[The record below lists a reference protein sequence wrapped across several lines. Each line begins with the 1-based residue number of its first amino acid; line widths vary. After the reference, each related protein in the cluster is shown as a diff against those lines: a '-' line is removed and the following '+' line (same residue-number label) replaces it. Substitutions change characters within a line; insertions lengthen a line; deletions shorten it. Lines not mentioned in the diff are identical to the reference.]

1 METTSK
7 SRRAEV
13 AASIAEA
20 VHEMGLDEVYAGGT
34 INPADPE
41 HNYYT
46 VLFCKARILDGSVRV
61 YGRSSITV
69 RWQTAIR
76 DLPRNGQIFC
86 RSAEEAI
93 KVLRDQFFYDTPGG

>member
-1 METTSK
+1 METLVK

-13 AASIAEA
+13 AVRIAEA
-20 VHEMGLDEVYAGGT
+20 VAEMGLNEVYAGGT
-34 INPADPE
+34 FEPSGPG

-61 YGRSSITV
+61 YGRTAITV

-76 DLPRNGQIFC
+76 DLPRNGQVFC

-93 KVLRDQFFYDTPGG
+93 GVLREQFYYHATGG